1 MAKRAGIASITVGDL
16 VVTFEGEVLSVSRKD
31 QPEQSI
37 FTKLDAEGVEHLI
50 EFLNGLPRFAEERR
64 GAFRVPVMAPN
75 ELQVQV
81 TQGAVSV
88 PATAIDISVG
98 GALLEIGLYDD
109 VNLAI
114 NDYVDVK
121 LAFEEVEVTLL
132 GSVRRIL
139 ARRYGVAFE
148 YGPPA
153 PPPLEHIV
161 SSLRRRWLKRVKAR
175 L

>member
-1 MAKRAGIASITVGDL
+1 MTKRAGIASITVGDL

-31 QPEQSI
+31 RPEESV

-64 GAFRVPVMAPN
+64 GAFRVPVIVPKQL
-75 ELQVQV
+75 EVEV
-81 TQGAVSV
+81 TQGEVSV
-88 PATAIDISVG
+88 PATAIDVSLG

-114 NDYVDVK
+114 NDAVDVK
-121 LAFEEVEVTLL
+121 LEFEGNEVILR
-132 GSVRRIL
+132 GSVRRML

-148 YGPPA
+148 YSPPA
-153 PPPLEHIV
+153 PPALQRIV
-161 SSLRRRWLKRVKAR
+161 ATLQQRWLKHVKSR